1 MIGFVRGDDMKSG
14 AIAPVEG
21 QHQNLDKGSVFV
33 TSPNGITPDNP
44 GSWEHFRFAPV
55 LDHARVIEPAEAD
68 ALTDLADESDKQ
80 VVSTRKGYRA
90 LKRLDDNGRKV
101 NESFEKLRRHQAGN
115 EHKIQS
121 AKHDS
126 AKYLHGLR
134 PRYARLGQGLEKSAQ
149 LADQKINALMSAL

>member
-21 QHQNLDKGSVFV
+21 QHKNLDKSSVFL